1 MVEKGFSMMIILR
14 VTALLFKIFISGL
27 TKTKNKTSGK
37 LTTTLIFIIKGLC
50 VEVWISEIMIFIA
63 LK

>member
-27 TKTKNKTSGK
+27 TKKKK
-37 LTTTLIFIIKGLC
+37 KTLIFIIKGLC